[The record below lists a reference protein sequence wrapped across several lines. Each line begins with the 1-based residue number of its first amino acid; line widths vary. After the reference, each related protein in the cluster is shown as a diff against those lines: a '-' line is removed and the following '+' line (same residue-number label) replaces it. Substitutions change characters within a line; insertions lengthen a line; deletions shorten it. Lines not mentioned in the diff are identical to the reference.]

1 METARV
7 ADGSARDEH
16 ALELAACGG
25 HAGLPVGADGAS
37 GPAGGQPL
45 QQAQLS
51 GGEGT
56 VPGDQ
61 GQGDWMAPHPA
72 GPVEL
77 GQDRKRIGGPAT
89 GADAAAYVSEQR
101 GRDRTPF
108 AGGMELARLAG
119 GSSISATVD

>member
-1 METARV
+1 MVVTPGSRSEQTARRV
-7 ADGSARDEH
+7 LPAARP
-16 ALELAACGG
+16 
-25 HAGLPVGADGAS
+25 LP
-37 GPAGGQPL
+37 
-45 QQAQLS
+45 QAQLR

-77 GQDRKRIGGPAT
+77 GQDRKRIGGPAS

-101 GRDRTPF
+101 GRDRSP
-108 AGGMELARLAG
+108 G
-119 GSSISATVD
+119 VWN